1 MKSFGKS
8 VPVAPLASFSR
19 AVLVFAL
26 TFAIATA
33 IHAQAPAAASNA
45 AQNSP
50 QPQVTFAKDVAPIL
64 QDHCEQCHRTGG
76 MAPMSLV
83 TYEETRPWARAMKQR
98 VETRMMPPWHLDKT
112 VGIQKFQND
121 ISISDEQIATITR
134 WVDEGAPL
142 GNPKDMPAPK
152 QWPSDDGWQLAKQ
165 FGQPDLV
172 IDSGSYTMPAHGQ
185 DIWWKPLSE
194 VPITEPRWVRA
205 VEIRPAT
212 PDGRK
217 IMHHVLA
224 RLQQDE
230 PDLRKTLFT
239 GTDADSNGPG
249 MLMEWAIG
257 KNYDVYRP
265 NTGKL
270 LLPGSHIWWELH
282 LHSVGQEITSHAQ
295 LGIYLYPK
303 GQEPKYRTYL
313 MSYTANPTINGQLQL
328 DIPPNTV
335 KMTEGFHVLKY
346 PAILEN
352 FQPHMH
358 LRGKAMAMEAI
369 LPDGST
375 QMLSYVDHFNFN
387 WMTNYI
393 YADDAAPVLPAGT
406 VLHII
411 AWHDNTVN
419 NPNNPDPNQWVGWG
433 ERTVD
438 EMSHAWVNVTFITEE
453 DYQSYVAKKKSQQ
466 VASAAPT
473 R

>member
-1 MKSFGKS
+1 MKSFRKS
-8 VPVAPLASFSR
+8 LPVAPIALVMRALMTLSLAM
-19 AVLVFAL
+19 L
-26 TFAIATA
+26 IATA
-33 IHAQAPAAASNA
+33 ASAQTPSNA
-45 AQNSP
+45 GANSS
-50 QPQVTFAKDVAPIL
+50 QPQITFAKDVVPIL
-64 QDHCEQCHRTGG
+64 QAKCQDCHHAGG

-83 TYEETRPWARAMKQR
+83 TYNETRPWAAAMKQR
-98 VETRMMPPWHLDKT
+98 VATRVMPPWHLDKT
-112 VGIQKFQND
+112 VGIQRFQND
-121 ISISDEQIATITR
+121 LSLSDEQIATIVR

-152 QWPSDDGWQLAKQ
+152 QWPNEDGWQLAKQ
-165 FGQPDLV
+165 FGAPDLV
-172 IDSGSYTMPAHGQ
+172 IDSGSYTMAAHGQ
-185 DIWWKPLSE
+185 DVWWKPLSDL
-194 VPITEPRWVRA
+194 PITEPRWVRA
-205 VEIRPAT
+205 VEIKPAT
-212 PDGRK
+212 PGGRR

-230 PDLRKTLFT
+230 PDSRKTLFT
-239 GTDADSNGPG
+239 GVDANSEGPG

-257 KNYDVYRP
+257 KNYDIYRP

-270 LLPGSHIWWELH
+270 LLPGAHIWWELH
-282 LHSVGQEITSHAQ
+282 LHSVGEEVTSHAQ
-295 LGIYLYPK
+295 LAIYLYPK

-313 MSYTANPTINGQLQL
+313 MSYTANPRVNGQLLL

-335 KMTEGFHVLKY
+335 KETEGFHVLKS

-358 LRGKAMAMEAI
+358 LRGKAMSMEAI

-375 QMLSYVDHFNFN
+375 RMLSYVDHFNFN

-393 YADDAAPVLPAGT
+393 YDDDAAPVLPAGT
-406 VLHII
+406 VLHIT

-438 EMSHAWVNVTFITEE
+438 EMSHAWVNVTFITDE
-453 DYQSYVAKKKSQQ
+453 DYQSYVAKQKSQ
-466 VASAAPT
+466 VASAAPS